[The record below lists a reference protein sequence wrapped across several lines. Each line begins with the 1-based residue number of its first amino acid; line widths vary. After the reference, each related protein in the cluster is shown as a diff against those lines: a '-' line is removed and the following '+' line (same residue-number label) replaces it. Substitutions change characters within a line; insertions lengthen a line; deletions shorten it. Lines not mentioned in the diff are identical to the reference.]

1 MPKLTTIKRIAW
13 TLSVLILLC
22 FVQVTL
28 AEEKNEEKN
37 QIEIKGFHF
46 TPQTLTVKSG
56 AKVTWINRDDDA
68 HVVTSSD
75 KKFEKSPP
83 LDTDQKFT
91 ITAGAPGTYNY
102 FCSVHPK
109 MTGKIIVEK
118 P

>member
-1 MPKLTTIKRIAW
+1 MPKLTIIKRLAC
-13 TLSVLILLC
+13 TLSVLSLFC
-22 FVQVTL
+22 SVQVTL
-28 AEEKNEEKN
+28 AQEKNEEKN

-46 TPQTLTVKSG
+46 APQTLTVKSG

-68 HVVTSSD
+68 HVVSSSD

-91 ITAGAPGTYNY
+91 ITVGAPGTYNY

>member
-1 MPKLTTIKRIAW
+1 
-13 TLSVLILLC
+13 
-22 FVQVTL
+22 L
-28 AEEKNEEKN
+28 AQEKNEEKN

-83 LDTDQKFT
+83 LDTDQKFA
-91 ITAGAPGTYNY
+91 ITAGAPRHVQLFLFRASEDDGQDYRRETLTRDLAVAGHRAYATLHD
-102 FCSVHPK
+102 FVITC
-109 MTGKIIVEK
+109 
-118 P
+118 

>member
-1 MPKLTTIKRIAW
+1 MRKLTTIKRIAW
-13 TLSVLILLC
+13 TLSVLSLLC
-22 FVQVTL
+22 FVPVTL
-28 AEEKNEEKN
+28 AQEKNEEKN

>member
-1 MPKLTTIKRIAW
+1 MRKLTTIKRIAW
-13 TLSVLILLC
+13 TLSVFSLLC

-28 AEEKNEEKN
+28 AQEKNEEKN
-37 QIEIKGFHF
+37 QIEIKGFRF